1 MNGFKIHLRERSH
14 RTSCLEEAVKW
25 TDVKK
30 IFAWKNQKRNMF
42 YGFSG
47 PEFTFGFVS
56 RNVFVTSTHRCN
68 VGHRIYRAKVEMLM
82 LA

>member
-1 MNGFKIHLRERSH
+1 M
-14 RTSCLEEAVKW
+14 KW

-30 IFAWKNQKRNMF
+30 IFAWKNQKRNTF

-47 PEFTFGFVS
+47 PEFTGFVS
-56 RNVFVTSTHRCN
+56 RNVFVTSMQAL
-68 VGHRIYRAKVEMLM
+68 VIEYRAKAEMLM